1 MERKEEWWNNIITL
15 RLSVFFGMI
24 VTNKV
29 GKPNK
34 RIGDFTMATKKS
46 SSSSK
51 KSTGSSK
58 KSASSTST
66 KKKPTS
72 AALKA
77 AVIQLEEQETG
88 KKKNTVILRVL
99 AFVLWALAALAMYCP
114 QIGDMNLPF
123 GAVRMLFLNCVVECV
138 VDIIVAGVLCVIAA
152 LLWKK
157 ANHIHPTKSSN
168 KFVQIVWNQLGVIM
182 AGIIMAPLAII
193 MIVKNDELEEKT
205 KKIVAAVLAVV
216 FIAASAGSADYHP
229 VTQDEVDQIIEEA
242 SEDGYTGDTYWTKY
256 GRSYHFSLECQSL
269 RHTDEGNIYSGT
281 LEEALES
288 NRTDPCDFC
297 ALGDKEHVDQDTE
310 GGESVEDTDAATEE

>member
-1 MERKEEWWNNIITL
+1 
-15 RLSVFFGMI
+15 
-24 VTNKV
+24 
-29 GKPNK
+29 
-34 RIGDFTMATKKS
+34 MATKKTTTS
-46 SSSSK
+46 TEKKSTAASSSK
-51 KSTGSSK
+51 KST
-58 KSASSTST
+58 SAAKESTGT

-77 AVIQLEEQETG
+77 AVIQLEEEETG
-88 KKKNTVILRVL
+88 KKKNTVLLRVL
-99 AFVLWALAALAMYCP
+99 AFVIWALAALAMYCP
-114 QIGDMNLPF
+114 QIGDLNLPF

-138 VDIIVAGVLCVIAA
+138 VDIVVAGVLCVIAA

-157 ANHIHPTKSSN
+157 ANHIHPTKSHN

-205 KKIVAAVLAVV
+205 KKIVAVALAVV
-216 FIAASAGSADYHP
+216 FLAASAGSADYHP

-242 SEDGYTGDTYWTKY
+242 GEDGYTGDAYWTKY
-256 GRSYHFSLECQSL
+256 GRSYHFSLECQTL
-269 RHTDEGNIYSGT
+269 RRTDEGNLYSGT

-297 ALGDKEHVDQDTE
+297 ALTGENHADEDAEGD
-310 GGESVEDTDAATEE
+310 GESVQGTDSAENQE